1 MAEEST
7 ILSRSSGVLVEA
19 LGKARRVATKG
30 LSNPSS
36 VIAPSMGAAKRVAV
50 GGLLPFMDSPVVE
63 EHRKKD
69 GTMPEDFRGFSPVL
83 PDLVPTGI
91 YNIYNGVAALTGLPQ
106 AQVGYLDRANDRID
120 KADKSL
126 REFFDVGPVSNPI
139 DLALEVAGS
148 LIVPGPK
155 RAPRVPQSVAK
166 AVTVAT
172 GAGQAAVK
180 PKARIATTLN
190 EAGKIAA
197 ESILPLRQD
206 SSFKRAVAI
215 QTPLVVGTM
224 EGLDAVVQTPEYNS
238 IREAILDSPDPVEEP
253 QEPSIYDYLTP
264 EQFEEFQNADP
275 ESQQQIISAVAQA
288 MTIEQAHN
296 PAVAVDT
303 SWFTEGLAAAG
314 IIATLG
320 GGIYGTRALARHHA
334 AQRLKN
340 VGNLQGVNVTPQ
352 YTDVYTN
359 LITKGVQHDQA
370 LRAAAK
376 EFEDVDYERY
386 LAKLDAVTMAPVN
399 AKISHAFG
407 TGELPNSGVT
417 TRPLGPLLNALA
429 KDLNPIE
436 QRMIDEALLARSA
449 LDDFKRTGVQSA
461 FNFDPVTGKGKT
473 PQELEAIAQRVEG
486 DPRLAEWA
494 RKIKTSYNDQLDYL
508 VEQGLISWDA
518 RKALAQKRPNYVHMR
533 KQDATVEVNP
543 MLWGND
549 NEAIRAQQ
557 TLDNLFKRSIDEGG
571 GVQEGEAGSPM
582 RSLPTTWSAIIKRA
596 ETNRVQVD
604 FLNRAANN
612 AALKDH
618 VTRLPPGQIPN
629 DMSEIVTV
637 MEGGKSVY
645 YHVKD
650 VAIRRAFEFTP
661 GVTENTLSILF
672 SAPKKLKETFTTG
685 WAAPE
690 FGMTS
695 AFYDTVTGIALR
707 PKGYDLG
714 LFSELK
720 NRLVSDPNSV
730 GSRIAGEVITFIDP
744 TKLISAPVGAARL
757 AYANLTHSMGR
768 ELSEQLMRQGGW
780 FHQKFGPQATKHWA
794 DVFARRYAAT
804 PKSIADEYGAVISN
818 YFMPTGPENVPAGLL
833 DLAPKFYSESSH
845 RAHEEALK
853 GNTDWLAKTAK
864 FSGNGFNQVKANGIA
879 RVYMNTVRLMHEGF
893 RYQALATN
901 LPKILADDEMAELV
915 AMQTRRLAAD
925 PTQTGADV
933 GVQHAQNSLLYAR
946 VSLQTSAQI
955 GRQLTSQPVTTL
967 ANITSLVVPMTA
979 LYIAAIASDPEKAQR
994 ARNMTDEEATR
1005 TLITPIADIPISPD
1019 LRPLWGPLVATLN
1032 ELSGLNY
1039 GEFDPNMLAVVD
1051 KMFDDEKDFTEPG
1064 MHSLRESALSGLG
1077 ALSPVTPGSSPTI
1090 NALAATMG
1098 GDLSFSRFGEGGIRD
1113 LKGQTLD
1120 TTGGDGRLI
1129 DDAVSAVHQKMLQ
1142 DLIGGH
1148 VSAFMRMSLDAHR
1161 VVDAGGTKQ
1170 EAFDVA
1176 MSRLQ
1181 DNAVGKAG
1189 PLRNTLFPDYER
1201 AQSVND
1207 TSFSLW
1213 YKKKE
1218 GIELARTTLRQIES
1232 MYYTGNNPRGA
1243 MFRPMDL
1250 VKPENAGS
1258 ALVPIG
1264 ELTAD
1269 LVRSIKVYEDELS
1282 ELREA
1287 DQNEQNRVF
1296 ASIEDRNK
1304 ARNVIN
1310 ERRRI
1315 ITEQLI
1321 IDAQLAEDE
1330 IRVMIGDPTFTYQNF
1345 DPAVYAKM
1353 PFPPPP
1359 ASPVGV
1365 ASSPQGPPVR

>member
-1 MAEEST
+1 MSDEST

-19 LGKARRVATKG
+19 LGKAKKIAVKSLSDPASFVTPAAGIGKRAAVA
-30 LSNPSS
+30 
-36 VIAPSMGAAKRVAV
+36 A
-50 GGLLPFMDSPVVE
+50 LLPVMDSPVIE
-63 EHRKKD
+63 EHKNEQGKA
-69 GTMPEDFRGFSPVL
+69 PEDFRGYSPLV

-91 YNIYNGVAALTGLPQ
+91 YNLYNGVAAITGLPQ

-120 KADKSL
+120 KADESL
-126 REFFDVGPVSNPI
+126 REFFDVGPVSNPL
-139 DLALEVAGS
+139 DLAVEVAGS
-148 LIVPGPK
+148 LVVPGPK
-155 RAPRVPQSVAK
+155 RVPRVPQSVNAAAK
-166 AVTVAT
+166 AAQ
-172 GAGQAAVK
+172 GAVK
-180 PKARIATTLN
+180 PKARIATVLN
-190 EAGKIAA
+190 ESGKIAA
-197 ESILPLRQD
+197 ESMLPFRQGSTLRG
-206 SSFKRAVAI
+206 AVAV
-215 QTPLVVGTM
+215 QAPLAVGTM

-238 IREAILDSPDPVEEP
+238 IREAITNSPDPVEKP
-253 QEPSIYDYLTP
+253 QEPSIYDYMTP
-264 EQFEEFQNADP
+264 EQFQEFERADP
-275 ESQQQIISAVAQA
+275 ETQRQIISAVAQA
-288 MTIEQAHN
+288 IAIEQAHD
-296 PAVAVDT
+296 PAIVPDT
-303 SWFTEGLAAAG
+303 GWFTEGLAAAG

-320 GGIYGTRALARHHA
+320 GGVYGTRALARHHA

-340 VGNLQGVNVTPQ
+340 VGELQGVNVDPQ
-352 YTDVYTN
+352 YTEVYTN
-359 LITKGVQHDQA
+359 LIAKGIQHDQA

-376 EFEDVDYERY
+376 EFEDVEYQKY
-386 LAKLDAVTMAPVN
+386 LAKLDAVTLSPLN

-407 TGELPNSGVT
+407 TGELPNSNVS
-417 TRPLGPLLNALA
+417 TRPLGPLLNAMV

-436 QRMIDEALLARSA
+436 QRMVDEALMARSA

-461 FNFDPVTGKGKT
+461 FNDKT
-473 PQELEAIAQRVEG
+473 PAELEQMAQRVEG

-494 RKIKTSYNDQLDYL
+494 RKIKVSYNDQLDYL
-508 VEQGLISWDA
+508 VEQGLISWEA
-518 RKALAQKRPNYVHMR
+518 RKALAQKRPNYIHMR
-533 KQDATVEVNP
+533 KQDATVDANP

-549 NEAIRAQQ
+549 REAIRAQQ
-557 TLDNLFKRSIDEGG
+557 TLDNLFTRSIEEGG
-571 GVQEGEAGSPM
+571 GVQAGEAGSPA

-596 ETNRVQVD
+596 ESNRVQVD

-612 AALKDH
+612 AALKDF
-618 VTRLPPGQIPN
+618 VIRLPDGQTPN
-629 DMSEIVTV
+629 DMSNIVTV
-637 MEGGKSVY
+637 MEGGKTVHFRVS
-645 YHVKD
+645 D
-650 VAIRRAFEFTP
+650 IAIKRAFEFTP

-672 SAPKKLKETFTTG
+672 SVPKKVKETFTTG

-714 LFSELK
+714 LFAELK
-720 NRLVSDPNSV
+720 NRLVTDPNST
-730 GSRIAGEVITFIDP
+730 GSKIAGEIITAIDP
-744 TKLISAPVGAARL
+744 TKFVSAPVGAVRL
-757 AYANLTHSMGR
+757 AYANLVHSMGR

-780 FHQKFGPQATKHWA
+780 FYQKFGPQATKHWA
-794 DVFARRYAAT
+794 DVFAKRYAAT

-845 RAHEEALK
+845 RAYEEALK
-853 GNTDWLAKTAK
+853 GNTNWLAKTAK
-864 FSGNGFNQVKANGIA
+864 LSGNGFNQAKANGIA
-879 RVYMNTVRLMHEGF
+879 RVYMSTVRLMPEGF

-901 LPKILADDEMAELV
+901 LPKILADGEMAELI

-925 PTQTGADV
+925 PTQTGADI

-946 VSLQTSAQI
+946 VSLQTPAQI
-955 GRQLTSQPVTTL
+955 GRQLVDQPITTL
-967 ANITSLVVPMTA
+967 VNITSMIVPMTA
-979 LYIAAIASDPEKAQR
+979 LYIAAIASDPEKAER

-1019 LRPLWGPLVATLN
+1019 IRPLWGPLVATLN

-1039 GEFDPNMLAVVD
+1039 GEFDPNLLAVID

-1064 MHSLRESALSGLG
+1064 MHSLRESALRGLG

-1098 GDLSFSRFGEGGIRD
+1098 GDLGFSRFGEGGIRD

-1120 TTGGDGRLI
+1120 TTGGDGRLV
-1129 DDAVSAVHQKMLQ
+1129 DDAMSAVEQKMLQ

-1148 VSAFMRMSLDAHR
+1148 VSAFVRMSLDAHR

-1176 MSRLQ
+1176 MSRLK
-1181 DNAVGKAG
+1181 DNQVAKAG
-1189 PLRNTLFPDYER
+1189 PLRGILFPDYER

-1232 MYYTGNNPRGA
+1232 MYYTGNDPRGA
-1243 MFRPMDL
+1243 MLRPMDL

-1269 LVRSIKVYEDELS
+1269 LARSIRTYEEELS

-1287 DQNEQNRVF
+1287 DQNEQNRIF
-1296 ASIEDRNK
+1296 ASIEERNK
-1304 ARNVIN
+1304 ERNRIN

-1321 IDAQLAEDE
+1321 IDTQMVEDQ
-1330 IRVMIGDPTFTYQNF
+1330 IREMIGDPTFTYQNF
-1345 DPAVYAKM
+1345 DPAVYAEM
-1353 PFPPPP
+1353 PYPPPP
-1359 ASPVGV
+1359 ASLVGAV
-1365 ASSPQGPPVR
+1365 SSPQAPPAR